1 LCRILRGEQLSV
13 WRILKLSARAA
24 TWRTTSDAPLVG
36 LPVLLGFAA
45 AAAMVRIAL
54 QLPVAGSWHAFN
66 PYGLNA
72 VVAWIALQL
81 AVAALFVRP
90 AGRATA
96 LSAMCVLSIVAE
108 IATAAVK
115 LGALLPPAVA
125 QNALWA
131 NPIAASAI
139 YAAAVVWWI
148 GAMACVI
155 GSLEWQTRA
164 RLLGRTLALWVAL
177 FVANALV
184 PHAPVFL
191 PPDFDARTANWWEVL
206 YALHQDKNAEPNAA
220 SAGMAQVEKAQPSL
234 LQAELARLAPESKGT
249 TNIYAVGMA
258 GWGDQDVFVKELD
271 GGLEAIGSVLP
282 IKDRTIRLINHR
294 DTLQTI
300 PLANVQNLQA
310 AVQALSGV
318 MDKDRDV
325 LVLFL
330 TSHGEKTG
338 FALELPGGT
347 TELTPQQVASTLD
360 DNGIKNRV
368 VIVSAC
374 FAGIFVPPLANDN
387 SIVITAA
394 DAKNTSFG
402 CAPERDW
409 TYFGDAFFRQSL
421 HPGSDFE
428 NSFEH
433 ARILI
438 QGWEIMDHA
447 PPSNPQGHFGPALV
461 EKLAPFFASTQ
472 SAGQ

>member
-1 LCRILRGEQLSV
+1 V
-13 WRILKLSARAA
+13 WGILKLSARAA
-24 TWRTTSDAPLVG
+24 AWRTTPDAPLVG
-36 LPVLLGFAA
+36 LPVLLGFAVA
-45 AAAMVRIAL
+45 AALVRVAL
-54 QLPVAGSWHAFN
+54 QLLVAGTWHAFN

-72 VVAWIALQL
+72 VVALIALEI
-81 AVAALFVRP
+81 AVAALFIRP

-96 LSAMCVLSIVAE
+96 LSAMVVLSIVAE
-108 IATAAVK
+108 CATTTPK
-115 LGALLPPAVA
+115 LVPLFFAPAA
-125 QNALWA
+125 QNGFWTS
-131 NPIAASAI
+131 PIAADTI
-139 YAAAVVWWI
+139 YAVAVAWWV
-148 GAMACVI
+148 GAMACIV
-155 GSLEWQTRA
+155 GSLEWQS
-164 RLLGRTLALWVAL
+164 RLRLIGRVAALWAAL
-177 FVANALV
+177 FVAGALV
-184 PHAPVFL
+184 PEAPVFL

-206 YALHQDKNAEPNAA
+206 YALRQQKNGETPAVAA
-220 SAGMAQVEKAQPSL
+220 DLARIEQAQPAL
-234 LQAELARLAPESKGT
+234 LKAEVDRLAPERKAA
-249 TNIYAVGMA
+249 TNVYALGIA
-258 GWGDQDVFVKELD
+258 GWGDQDVFLKELD

-282 IKDRTIRLINHR
+282 IKDRTIRLVNHR
-294 DTLQTI
+294 DTLQNL
-300 PLANVQNLQA
+300 PLANVQNFAA
-310 AVQALSGV
+310 AVHALSGV
-318 MDKDRDV
+318 MDKDNDV

-338 FALELPGGT
+338 FALELPDGT
-347 TELTPQQVASTLD
+347 IELTPQQVASTLD
-360 DNGIKNRV
+360 GEGIKNRA

-438 QGWEIMDHA
+438 QGWELMDHA

-461 EKLAPFFASTQ
+461 EKLAPLFASGQ